1 MDMKENTTQEIIAVV
16 AIILGVLMIIYPA
29 LVGYLAGIFLI
40 IFGILE
46 LIK

>member
-1 MDMKENTTQEIIAVV
+1 MKENTTQEIIAVI